1 MNASILNDA
10 KIGNDSIVGVG
21 SVITE
26 GKEFLDRS
34 LILGTPAKVIRK
46 LNPEEIEKIKQNALV
61 YVDLAKESQYSISK
75 WVH

>member
-75 WVH
+75 